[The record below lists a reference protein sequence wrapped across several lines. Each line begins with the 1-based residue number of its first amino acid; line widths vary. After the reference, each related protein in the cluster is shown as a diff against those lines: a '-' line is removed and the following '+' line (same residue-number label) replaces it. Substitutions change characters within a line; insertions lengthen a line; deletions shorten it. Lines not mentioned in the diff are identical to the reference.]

1 MESKFINFI
10 KQIFCNHDYEPI
22 IIDDYKWPSC
32 EKQIQYLYCKKCG
45 KLKKYE

>member
-1 MESKFINFI
+1 MESKFINFV
-10 KQIFCNHDYEPI
+10 KQIFCKH
-22 IIDDYKWPSC
+22 DYKWPSC